1 MLQAIVK
8 RYPVKVI
15 TPQFLIHAQME
26 PVGNLLDYLNDVN
39 RGSVPLYE
47 ATLYDLVGKLK
58 PSTRPLAVVRKQDF
72 CGLYADDA
80 EARSSVRLLKRIE
93 KVIIHVPN
101 LICRGEMHVG
111 TETRLQDLFDVLIG
125 SFFALTN
132 TSLFSLGSLPAEF
145 PQQADLILVHKDNVL
160 VYYPE

>member
-26 PVGNLLDYLNDVN
+26 PMGNLLDYLNDVN

-47 ATLYDLVGKLK
+47 ATLYDLTGKLK
-58 PSTRPLAVVRKQDF
+58 SSTRPMVVVRKRDF
-72 CGLYADDA
+72 CGLYVDDA
-80 EARSSVRLLKRIE
+80 EGRSSVRLPKRIE
-93 KVIIHVPN
+93 KMILHVPN
-101 LICRGEMHVG
+101 LICRGEMHMG
-111 TETRLQDLFDVLIG
+111 SETRQQDVFDVLIG

-132 TSLFSLGSLPAEF
+132 ASLFSVIPLPAEF
-145 PQQADLILVHKDNVL
+145 PQQTDLFLAHKDNVL
-160 VYYPE
+160 VYYTE